1 MKKRKFRIVVVGGG
15 TGLSTMLR
23 GLKLSDLF
31 DITAIV
37 TVADDG
43 GSSGRLRE
51 DYHIPPPGDVRNVI
65 AALSEVEPLVERM
78 FQYRFTESE
87 TLGGHSLGNLMLTA
101 LTDITGDFNYAI
113 AEMSKV
119 FNVRG
124 KVLPAANERVTLY
137 AELED
142 NSFIVGESNIPK
154 AANAIR
160 QVYLEPADARALP
173 ETIRAIRRA
182 DAILIGPG
190 SLYTSIIPNL
200 LVPEIKEAIVKA
212 SGHKIYISNLMTQKG
227 ETVRMT
233 ASNHVEALYK
243 HVSEPFLDRILVND
257 VAFPEEICSMYQHEQ
272 AEPIAIDVEALEA
285 MHLHVNHYPIATFKD
300 GIVRHDGHNVRI
312 WLEHF
317 LRTYGSTRKRVLK
330 TL

>member
-1 MKKRKFRIVVVGGG
+1 MKKKKFRIVIVGGG
-15 TGLSTMLR
+15 TGLSTVLR
-23 GLKLSDLF
+23 GLKTSELL

-78 FQYRFTESE
+78 FQYRFTQSQ

-101 LTDITGDFNYAI
+101 LTDITGDFNYAV

-124 KVLPAANERVTLY
+124 KVLPASNEHVTLY

-142 NSFIVGESNIPK
+142 NSFVVGESNIPK
-154 AANAIR
+154 AEAKIR
-160 QVYLEPADARALP
+160 QVYLEPANAQALP

-182 DAILIGPG
+182 DLILIGPG

-200 LVPEIKEAIVKA
+200 LVPEIGEAIVKA
-212 SGHKIYISNLMTQKG
+212 SGRKVYISNLMTQKG
-227 ETVRMT
+227 ETSGMS
-233 ASNHVEALYK
+233 ASDHVEALYK
-243 HVSEPFLDRILVND
+243 HVGTPFLHHILVNNMELPQD
-257 VAFPEEICSMYQHEQ
+257 VRNVYKQEQ
-272 AEPIAIDVEALEA
+272 AEPIVTDLHALQA
-285 MHLHVNHYPIATFKD
+285 MGLQVHCYPTATYKD
-300 GIVRHDGHNVRI
+300 GIVRHDAQNVRI
-312 WLEHF
+312 WLEEF
-317 LRTYGSTRKRVLK
+317 LRTYGSTRKRILK
-330 TL
+330 TM